1 MKSRVTVKVPV
12 VELSVSGEYSRFKKP
27 TGLENMILTAIGTP
41 ALRSDTWREFF
52 ARIGVPER
60 MFPLF
65 EEVIAGLCQNEVIR
79 MAGFSPD
86 DRISSAE
93 FTETGRDMF
102 EQGRIKQEPKRFRE
116 TVFYTPYAKAGD
128 EPFLFAIN
136 VSDED
141 GFERDRFADAA
152 YDEEGLRLFLAR
164 NKKHIG
170 ADPEDEILTVAL
182 DEEPAVRCVDK
193 DIYLQMDE
201 SSGDFYFESSMDPNF
216 VKGHYDSQDLISSIE
231 GLESNP
237 KNMIITPVLT
247 VPEGW
252 EAVRYDLPKD
262 FSFRGKFIAYDRGL
276 CTAVGATP
284 VDGIGCAFAD
294 ITSASIGRSYVLISR
309 AASVFGL
316 KGSVEVSEL
325 VSRPLSRQEIA
336 TVFDLALESVHLPSY
351 DQMMSFIEKA
361 EILGDPEYQLRVV
374 RKHLDSK
381 EDPTNSLMKL
391 SSSKTRWSRGLP
403 EVVEQHMLD
412 SDRGVDTV
420 VSMVEPSS
428 LRLGC
433 ESLAD
438 KYRTGDKEQ
447 DMAIADK
454 LFRISRS
461 PGLVSARLGIGE
473 SIAGMVLD
481 GSEGS
486 YSSKEMQAAG
496 IAYANLSSL
505 KSMFGVESPGKYD
518 VSAFK
523 ESDTESM
530 MGCYDALVKSM
541 SVVKPLIR
549 GTEGDKEIEGYIDL
563 FQNLVEI
570 YGKDV
575 PLQRLNG
582 YQFGIGVR
590 RKAETVL
597 RRLLDS
603 TDNLAK
609 LISDAAESDLI
620 SDEEQQTLDKIRVYG
635 NTSAHTTEVEPIDSK
650 EKKRWIRTVEG
661 IEKRVPRRSVLFE
674 RRFQIIMEQGSA
686 CGNDQ
691 GYSLRQASAPCLSS

>member
-27 TGLENMILTAIGTP
+27 TGLENMVLTAIGTP

-65 EEVIAGLCQNEVIR
+65 ENVIEGLCRNEVIR

-116 TVFYTPYAKAGD
+116 TVFYTPYARAGD

-136 VSDED
+136 VSDEGD
-141 GFERDRFADAA
+141 FERDRFADVV
-152 YDEEGLRLFLAR
+152 YDEEGLRLFLVK
-164 NKKHIG
+164 NKKRLG
-170 ADPEDEILTVAL
+170 ADTEDEILTIAL
-182 DEEPAVRCVDK
+182 DDEPAVCCVDK
-193 DIYLQMDE
+193 EIYLQMDE

-216 VKGHYDSQDLISSIE
+216 VKGHYDSRDLISSIE
-231 GLESNP
+231 GLGSNP
-237 KNMIITPVLT
+237 KNMILTPVQT

-294 ITSASIGRSYVLISR
+294 ITSASIGRGYVLMSR
-309 AASVFGL
+309 MASVFGL
-316 KGSVEVSEL
+316 KESVEVSEL

-336 TVFDLALESVHLPSY
+336 SVFDRALEAVHLSSY

-361 EILGDPEYQLRVV
+361 EVLGDPEYQLRVV
-374 RKHLDSK
+374 RKHLDSV
-381 EDPTNSLMKL
+381 EDPTISLSKL
-391 SSSKTRWSRGLP
+391 STTKAKWSKGLP
-403 EVVEQHMLD
+403 ETVEQYMLEMNK
-412 SDRGVDTV
+412 GVDTV
-420 VSMVEPSS
+420 VSMVVGSS
-428 LRLGC
+428 LKLGC

-438 KYRTGDKEQ
+438 KYRTGDV
-447 DMAIADK
+447 DRNIDVADK
-454 LFRISRS
+454 LFRISRF
-461 PGLVSARLGIGE
+461 PGLVSARMGIGE
-473 SIAGMVLD
+473 RIADMVLN
-481 GSEGS
+481 GFHGG
-486 YSSKEMQAAG
+486 YISKEMQAAG
-496 IAYANLSSL
+496 MASANLSKL
-505 KSMFGVESPGKYD
+505 KGMFGVESLGKYD
-518 VSAFK
+518 VSSFK
-523 ESDTESM
+523 ESDTDSM
-530 MGCYDALVKSM
+530 MACYDALVKSM
-541 SVVKPLIR
+541 ADVKPLVR
-549 GTEGDKEIEGYIDL
+549 GTEGDREIEGYIDL
-563 FQNLVEI
+563 FQNFAEI

-597 RRLLDS
+597 RKLLGS
-603 TDNLAK
+603 NDNLAK
-609 LISDAAESDLI
+609 LIGDAAEENLI
-620 SDEEQQTLDKIRVYG
+620 SDEEQRILDKIRNYG
-635 NTSAHTTEVEPIDSK
+635 NTSAHTTNVDPIDSK
-650 EKKRWIRTVEG
+650 EKKRWIRLVED
-661 IEKRVPRRSVLFE
+661 IENRDS
-674 RRFQIIMEQGSA
+674 
-686 CGNDQ
+686 
-691 GYSLRQASAPCLSS
+691 